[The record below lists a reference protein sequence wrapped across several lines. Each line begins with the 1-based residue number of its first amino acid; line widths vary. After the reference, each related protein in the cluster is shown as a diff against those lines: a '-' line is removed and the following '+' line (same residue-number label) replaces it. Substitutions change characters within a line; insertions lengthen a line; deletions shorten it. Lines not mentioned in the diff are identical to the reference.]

1 MQELP
6 QGQSVRLLEQLQNSL
21 QTVFLAKLPLPDSDA
36 GQGHKKKKR
45 KKKKK
50 HQELSESNTEE
61 EAVSCEISECFAA
74 ALSRGVSLFSL
85 VLLHTPVS
93 VWSGEGLQRGKAMA
107 ALTGAY
113 RDVCLPLMRA
123 ARTIVRARATVHVYT
138 CTVECSA

>member
-6 QGQSVRLLEQLQNSL
+6 QGQSVRLLEQLKSSL

-36 GQGHKKKKR
+36 GQGHKKKK

-50 HQELSESNTEE
+50 HQKWSESNTEE
-61 EAVSCEISECFAA
+61 DAVSCEISECFAA

-123 ARTIVRARATVHVYT
+123 ARTNVRARATVHVYT
-138 CTVECSA
+138 CW

>member
-6 QGQSVRLLEQLQNSL
+6 QGQSVHLLEQLKSSL

-50 HQELSESNTEE
+50 HQEMNDSNTEE
-61 EAVSCEISECFAA
+61 EAVLHEISECFAS

-123 ARTIVRARATVHVYT
+123 AKTIVRASPTVHVYA
-138 CTVECSA
+138 CW